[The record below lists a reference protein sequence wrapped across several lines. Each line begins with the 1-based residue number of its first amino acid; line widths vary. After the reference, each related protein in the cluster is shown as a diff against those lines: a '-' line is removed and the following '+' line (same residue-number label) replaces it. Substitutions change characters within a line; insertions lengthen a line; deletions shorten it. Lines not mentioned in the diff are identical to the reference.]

1 MTNSRTTIEDLRL
14 ELERLLIA
22 AENIRQTIDN
32 LQATNE
38 VIGSPNRPSDAAGT
52 TSIISSFEPSERPRP
67 EDRDGTPIFI
77 GVKVDFLT
85 QGKYRSTQGVVTRY
99 SRNNERV
106 FTIDSDGHEIA
117 RAPHNRRVSMR
128 HHFPK

>member
-1 MTNSRTTIEDLRL
+1 MTNSHTTIEDLRL
-14 ELERLLIA
+14 ELERLVIA

-38 VIGSPNRPSDAAGT
+38 VVGSPNRPSDAAGT
-52 TSIISSFEPSERPRP
+52 TSTTSSSEPSERPRP

-77 GVKVDFLT
+77 GAKVVFLT
-85 QGKYRSTQGVVTRY
+85 QGKYRSTQGIVTRY

-106 FTIDSDGHEIA
+106 FARDSDGHEIA
-117 RAPHNRRVSMR
+117 RAPHNLCVSVT
-128 HHFPK
+128 HHDPK